1 MPVASM
7 TGFARTEGEVDAT
20 AFVWEMRSVN
30 GKGLELRLRLPQGFE
45 AIEAELRKR
54 AGARLSRGNVQIS
67 LSLRKTDDAPVFS
80 VNEAMLAQVLLLTKR
95 LIAGGHAVTPTA
107 DGLLAIKGIIEVAES
122 VVDPVADAARRA
134 TILDGFDA
142 ALDRLVETREE
153 EGALLRGLLDQRL
166 DEMLLLVAAAERDPA
181 RSVEAIRLRLAE
193 QVALLIGTGAKLD
206 EPRLHQEV
214 AVIAAKADIREE
226 LDRLAAHIE
235 AARALLAAGGPV
247 GRRLD
252 FLSQEFNRESNTVC
266 SKSTATSLT
275 TIGLELKVTV
285 DQFREQVQ
293 NIE

>member
-80 VNEAMLAQVLLLTKR
+80 VNETMLAQVLLLTER

-181 RSVEAIRLRLAE
+181 RSVDAIRLRLAE

-275 TIGLELKVTV
+275 TIGLELKVIV

>member
-45 AIEAELRKR
+45 AIEAELRRR
-54 AGARLSRGNVQIS
+54 AGSRLSRGNVQIS

-80 VNEAMLAQVLLLTKR
+80 VNETMLAQVLLLTER

-226 LDRLAAHIE
+226 LDRLAAHID
-235 AARALLAAGGPV
+235 AARSLLAAGGPV

-266 SKSTATSLT
+266 SKSNATSLT
-275 TIGLELKVTV
+275 AIGLELKVLV